1 MDFDE
6 FEQLVLKVLF
16 ETDVPVTAAHV
27 AYLGRIS
34 VRTAERHLA
43 RMVEQGTLNVRT
55 NAAGIVEYVYPGRKP
70 IATRV
75 GDELAVGPPP
85 ISVSDGVLPD
95 AATAA
100 QPGHVGDAVDA
111 DSGRRPHLLRPPGR
125 RRRLDGDHADG
136 LRLLLPARPVPARPL
151 PGQRRAD
158 APRLSQAGARRHV
171 ATSRRGRRP
180 SGLAAGGH
188 PIDRRRLEAVFLA
201 LAQLPQ
207 LVERASATAGDCPRA
222 SPRSP

>member
-1 MDFDE
+1 VDFDE

-70 IATRV
+70 LATRV
-75 GDELAVGPPP
+75 ISDVAVGPPA
-85 ISVSDGVLPD
+85 ISVNDGFFLTLRPRPNPV
-95 AATAA
+95 TAVMLSMLI
-100 QPGHVGDAVDA
+100 PGGSHL
-111 DSGRRPHLLRPPGR
+111 RRPTRRGR
-125 RRRLDGDHADG
+125 GLDGDHADG
-136 LRLLLPARPVPARPL
+136 LRVLLPARPVLARPL

-158 APRLSQAGARRHV
+158 AARLTARHQ
-171 ATSRRGRRP
+171 RP
-180 SGLAAGGH
+180 LARPA
-188 PIDRRRLEAVFLA
+188 PSPVR
-201 LAQLPQ
+201 
-207 LVERASATAGDCPRA
+207 DC
-222 SPRSP
+222 